1 MFLFTFLF
9 PLPLKVC
16 SLTFFRKSAGM
27 VEVTIEIIL
36 QTVYWRLK
44 DRAVGM
50 FLYKS
55 LRMLTVVGIPF
66 S

>member
-16 SLTFFRKSAGM
+16 LLTFFRKSAGM

-50 FLYKS
+50 VLYRS

>member
-16 SLTFFRKSAGM
+16 LLTFRKSAGM
-27 VEVTIEIIL
+27 VEVTIEIIP